1 MQQIITNKKNWAKS
15 NPAFWSYLIA
25 ILLLLTASALVSDYK
40 LILNVCTVLCFIG
53 LVKSLKDLKE
63 AISEPDT
70 AEGFPANASWP
81 GLGRE
86 PKWEGTISPVTD
98 YVNPRYVYG
107 DGAESETP
115 MQNHGR
121 VIGYRIGPELVIHS
135 QVGYGDRWCERHI
148 GAFMDCFGG
157 KLLTKDEADVLR
169 QNWKIVSKMRQQI
182 GDAPLPKPFFWRVDK
197 HGYAVATSWDEDT
210 LEYNPS
216 RCAIIL
222 KR

>member
-1 MQQIITNKKNWAKS
+1 MQQTITKKNWAKS
-15 NPAFWSYLIA
+15 NPQFLSALIVVLVLA
-25 ILLLLTASALVSDYK
+25 TASVLVSGHK
-40 LILNVCTVLCFIG
+40 LILNICTLLSLIWMF
-53 LVKSLKDLKE
+53 KSLKGIKTVLTE
-63 AISEPDT
+63 TNTP
-70 AEGFPANASWP
+70 EGFPKSAQWP

-98 YVNPRYVYG
+98 YVKPRYVYS

-121 VIGYRIGPELVIHS
+121 VIGYRIAPELVIHS
-135 QVGYGDRWCERHI
+135 QVGYGGGWGEQHI

-157 KLLTKDEADVLR
+157 KLLNRKETSVLR
-169 QNWKIVSKMRQQI
+169 ENWETISAMRQKI

-197 HGYAVATSWDEDT
+197 HGYAVATDWNEEILDYMPHE
-210 LEYNPS
+210 
-216 RCAIIL
+216 CAIIL